1 MFYGEFCEVCEMKKK
16 KKTKKLKRNFVRS
29 YLGNGWSDFLQIWY
43 VDYPNW
49 AARLQ
54 QIWFQ
59 SDKGSQSY
67 IGVKIAFSFFLL
79 IYSWCG
85 APASWAARHT
95 IVCLDTIVPPYTH
108 GFPACIFII
117 NDFISQQWKMLLL
130 LNYTSWYNAC
140 MFFRIVELKLS
151 SCCIATAYTEN
162 VW

>member
-1 MFYGEFCEVCEMKKK
+1 MCQISAKSEHAFVFYGEFCEVCEMKMK
-16 KKTKKLKRNFVRS
+16 KKTKKLKRNCARS

-59 SDKGSQSY
+59 SGKGSQSY

-79 IYSWCG
+79 IYSRCG

-95 IVCLDTIVPPYTH
+95 IVCLDI
-108 GFPACIFII
+108 
-117 NDFISQQWKMLLL
+117 
-130 LNYTSWYNAC
+130 
-140 MFFRIVELKLS
+140 
-151 SCCIATAYTEN
+151 EN
-162 VW
+162 GLQSLIKK